1 MAIFTKFSELY
12 FEDGGNGEFHFA
24 FFQATKFKKWRKVR
38 LISNRVVVVH
48 LFE

>member
-1 MAIFTKFSELY
+1 MAIFVGYSELY
-12 FEDGGNGEFHFA
+12 FEDRGNGEFHFA

-38 LISNRVVVVH
+38 LKSNSVVVGH